1 MVHNFWFMMSLSGSV
16 ILLLYILTYPVARRY
31 FSLAWRYRILKIA
44 IMFYLIPF
52 PVFLSWIR
60 THLSANFPQVVADK
74 FHVPKYFLNTEYG
87 IYKEGG
93 SVYVS
98 SKMKGMLILLAVL
111 GILSCAIVLLHISRY
126 RKASRIC
133 LKYSYLP
140 VGQKWQE
147 YFQELKTG
155 LNIKRKVRLF
165 CSEYCTSPVTTGVI
179 FPTVIIPPWNAEERK
194 FYQDVIRHELV
205 HIKHRDLQI
214 KFLGMLV
221 IAVHWFNPFAHI
233 LFYEISN
240 ISEMYCDSVVL
251 RGKEEKER
259 KAYAELLLKFASEKP
274 HTGMEYMVGIMGGN
288 SKRAFKRRILEMKTV
303 KKNKAFLSVVM
314 MAVICMFGSLTV
326 FAYNGPSNIEP
337 FERTDSQDWE
347 FDYQFTLGEVEIEM
361 EDIPYEHF
369 FTDDSGN
376 VYQLIKEEDV
386 SRASCAHHYVAGKE
400 TKHSKKQGGGCTV
413 TYYEAKRCS
422 NCGNVIR
429 GKEINTV
436 TYSKC
441 PH

>member
-1 MVHNFWFMMSLSGSV
+1 
-16 ILLLYILTYPVARRY
+16 
-31 FSLAWRYRILKIA
+31 
-44 IMFYLIPF
+44 
-52 PVFLSWIR
+52 
-60 THLSANFPQVVADK
+60 
-74 FHVPKYFLNTEYG
+74 
-87 IYKEGG
+87 
-93 SVYVS
+93 
-98 SKMKGMLILLAVL
+98 
-111 GILSCAIVLLHISRY
+111 
-126 RKASRIC
+126 
-133 LKYSYLP
+133 
-140 VGQKWQE
+140 
-147 YFQELKTG
+147 
-155 LNIKRKVRLF
+155 
-165 CSEYCTSPVTTGVI
+165 
-179 FPTVIIPPWNAEERK
+179 
-194 FYQDVIRHELV
+194 
-205 HIKHRDLQI
+205 
-214 KFLGMLV
+214 
-221 IAVHWFNPFAHI
+221 
-233 LFYEISN
+233 
-240 ISEMYCDSVVL
+240 
-251 RGKEEKER
+251 
-259 KAYAELLLKFASEKP
+259 
-274 HTGMEYMVGIMGGN
+274 
-288 SKRAFKRRILEMKTV
+288 MKTV
-303 KKNKAFLSVVM
+303 RKNKAFLSVVM

-361 EDIPYEHF
+361 EDMPYEHF